1 MDNITPPLQ
10 DLSKAPTGGQ
20 LSPGPWRMDVTLEN
34 FDWDETTQY
43 SDFVI
48 DNFQFFSLRENQ
60 LLRDELRIL
69 RR

>member
-1 MDNITPPLQ
+1 
-10 DLSKAPTGGQ
+10 
-20 LSPGPWRMDVTLEN
+20 MDVTLEN